1 MSRLYISA
9 THKSSGKTTL
19 TIGLCRELSNRGQRV
34 RPFKKGPDYIDP
46 LWLGQAA
53 GRPCLNLDYNTMAP
67 AEIQATFA
75 RGMAGA
81 DLGLI
86 EGNVGLYDAT
96 DLHGSNSN
104 AELAKLLRAPV
115 LLLVDVQ
122 GMSRGLAPLLLGYLA
137 FDPDLTIAG
146 LILNKVGG
154 SRHET
159 NLRRVV
165 EHYTDLPL
173 LGAIHRESRPRIEE
187 RHLGLM
193 PSTESREAEEQ
204 IEDIRRLVANQVDLD
219 RLMAI
224 TAASPPLPMAQLS
237 ADSVPLSLTSVLAD
251 SAVTPRAPVPAIHA
265 SPSVVSGR
273 VAPPTPSV
281 ALAQAGPPTPPLAP
295 AMRPV
300 PIASCLELAV
310 PGVSGKPGGAEA
322 PGAPGVTAE
331 RVRIGIARD
340 EAFGFYYHDDLEA
353 LEAAGAVLIPFSP
366 VHDAGLPPVEGLFIG
381 GGFPEYRMHALAANA
396 AMRASVKAFIEAGGP
411 VYAECG
417 GLMYLCRGLRWKED
431 YVPLCGVLNADVA
444 MHERPQGRGYIRLRE
459 LATFPW
465 PRSPG
470 QTKEISA
477 HEFHHSAIVAPDP
490 DWVYGYE
497 VLRGS
502 GVDGHHDG
510 ILYKNLVASYAHL
523 RHVGGVDWPA
533 RFIAQVRRCRLRE
546 ALPGG
551 VSAPGRSSPG
561 DG

>member
-53 GRPCLNLDYNTMAP
+53 GRSCLNLDYNTMAP
-67 AEIQATFA
+67 AEILATFA

-86 EGNVGLYDAT
+86 EGNVGLFDAT

-122 GMSRGLAPLLLGYLA
+122 GMSRGLAPLLLGYQA

-224 TAASPPLPMAQLS
+224 AAPSPPLP
-237 ADSVPLSLTSVLAD
+237 
-251 SAVTPRAPVPAIHA
+251 
-265 SPSVVSGR
+265 
-273 VAPPTPSV
+273 
-281 ALAQAGPPTPPLAP
+281 
-295 AMRPV
+295 
-300 PIASCLELAV
+300 IASCPELAG
-310 PGVSGKPGGAEA
+310 PGGSRKPGGAEG
-322 PGAPGVTAE
+322 PGAPGVTTE

-340 EAFGFYYHDDLEA
+340 EAFGFYYPDDLEA

-381 GGFPEYRMHALAANA
+381 GGFPEYRMHALAANT
-396 AMRASVKAFIEAGGP
+396 AMRAAVKAFIEAGGP

-465 PRSPG
+465 PRCPG
-470 QTKEISA
+470 QAKEISA

-502 GVDGHHDG
+502 GVDGRHDG

-533 RFIAQVRRCRLRE
+533 RFIAQVRRCGPRS
-546 ALPGG
+546 ALPGNTA
-551 VSAPGRSSPG
+551 AP